1 MATISAK
8 DVQRLRRSTG
18 AGMLDA
24 KSALERSG
32 GDYDAAVRLLRE
44 EGKASALKR
53 HDREAGDG
61 AVALV
66 VDGGVGAVVELRC
79 ETDFVAKSAEFVQL
93 VEELAAMVAAEGAE
107 AVASRQGDVEKLAST
122 LKENISV
129 GRVIR
134 FDAEGSP
141 DRVVDG
147 YLHLQS
153 DRGVN
158 AVLLEAEGVDRS
170 VVHDIAVHVA
180 FARPGYLS
188 RDDVPSSELEAERA
202 IVEAAARKEGKPEA
216 ALEKIVSGRINGW
229 LKERVLL
236 DQSWVRDE
244 KKSISDLLGGGR
256 VIRFAQVVVG
266 G

>member
-1 MATISAK
+1 MASISAK
-8 DVQRLRRSTG
+8 DVQQLRRATG

-66 VDGGVGAVVELRC
+66 VDGGVGAIAELRC

-93 VEELAAMVAAEGAE
+93 VEELAAQVAAAGEE
-107 AVASRQGDVEKLAST
+107 AVAGRQADVEKLATT

-134 FDAEGSP
+134 YDASGP
-141 DRVVDG
+141 GRVVDG

-158 AVLLEAEGVDRS
+158 AVVVEAEGADRS
-170 VVHDIAVHVA
+170 VVHDIAVHIA
-180 FARPGYLS
+180 FARPTYLS
-188 RDDVPSSELEAERA
+188 RDDVPASELEAERA
-202 IVEAAARKEGKPEA
+202 IIEAAARKEGKPEA
-216 ALEKIVSGRINGW
+216 ALEKIVAGRLNGW

-236 DQSWVRDE
+236 EQSWVRDE
-244 KKSISDLLGGGR
+244 KKSISELLGGGS

-266 G
+266 S